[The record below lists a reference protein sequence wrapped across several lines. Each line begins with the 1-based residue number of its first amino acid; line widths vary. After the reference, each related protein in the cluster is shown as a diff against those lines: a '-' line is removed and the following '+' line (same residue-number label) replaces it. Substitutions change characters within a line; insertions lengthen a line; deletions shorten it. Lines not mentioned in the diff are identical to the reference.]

1 MIFSF
6 LFQEVNNF
14 ERPGLLVVGFDSDML
29 DISDEESEE
38 MDVCALC
45 DNGGDVI
52 WYVIT
57 MCKIRIIC
65 FSIV

>member
-1 MIFSF
+1 
-6 LFQEVNNF
+6 
-14 ERPGLLVVGFDSDML
+14 ML

-52 WYVIT
+52 WYVIFF
-57 MCKIRIIC
+57 RWVNL
-65 FSIV
+65 F